1 MSARTVGDLLGLPS
15 VTYTAIENGYG
26 TDRLELALLVRLAR
40 ALGVSLDQLVVD
52 PAGGQTEQA
61 ADGGAAAL
69 GALLHAAG
77 VAVPSGTICEVL
89 EWDFDRLHAA
99 VGALESGLAGCGLAL
114 RRTNGR
120 LSIVRGETIDST
132 ALKAAI
138 RRQLGREHVSV
149 AEARMLRRVEA
160 GTAPQAPSNPET
172 VTLGVLVNAGLV
184 AFGEQRTR
192 QTEAPMVLADDVRYS
207 LFLEEPDAG
216 S

>member
-52 PAGGQTEQA
+52 PAGETEQA
-61 ADGGAAAL
+61 ADGDAAAL

-89 EWDFDRLHAA
+89 GWDFDRLHAA
-99 VGALESGLAGCGLAL
+99 AGVLESGLVGCGLAL
-114 RRTNGR
+114 RRTNAR

-149 AEARMLRRVEA
+149 AEARMVRRIEA
-160 GTAPQAPSNPET
+160 STAPQAPSNPET

-207 LFLEEPDAG
+207 LFLEERDAG